1 MGKHLPSSRADGKV
15 TTSVQLLDES
25 LEGLQS
31 FPFHRSGKLHL
42 IHSLYT
48 TSAIHPGKAIS
59 HSL

>member
-1 MGKHLPSSRADGKV
+1 MGKYLPSASADGKV
-15 TTSVQLLDES
+15 TTSVQLLDDS

-48 TSAIHPGKAIS
+48 TSAIHPGNAILY
-59 HSL
+59 SL